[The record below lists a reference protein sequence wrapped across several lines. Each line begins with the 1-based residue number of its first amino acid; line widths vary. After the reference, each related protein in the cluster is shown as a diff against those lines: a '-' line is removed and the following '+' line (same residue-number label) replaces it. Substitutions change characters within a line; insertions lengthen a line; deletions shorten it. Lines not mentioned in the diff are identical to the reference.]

1 MIGLRERLSQV
12 MGGRDRRILA
22 GSVGTVRVYQPHV
35 QRTTPWA
42 MATSAHRLA
51 VQQRRSLS
59 RGAQFCVAGDF
70 GRAGYWTTSVLYQQK
85 NIVPRSPVG
94 HAWGAGCPVFDL
106 LSKAM
111 LEALA
116 AAGGRPDALGPAPPT
131 FSTFERGGP
140 PKGEG
145 PHATVIRT
153 PGFIGTPYM
162 AAQLFC
168 GLYQHLHAGQ
178 NRAPWAPPCRVALR
192 ALYFSTH
199 YLKQY

>member
-1 MIGLRERLSQV
+1 M
-12 MGGRDRRILA
+12 
-22 GSVGTVRVYQPHV
+22 
-35 QRTTPWA
+35 
-42 MATSAHRLA
+42 
-51 VQQRRSLS
+51 
-59 RGAQFCVAGDF
+59 
-70 GRAGYWTTSVLYQQK
+70 
-85 NIVPRSPVG
+85 
-94 HAWGAGCPVFDL
+94 FDL

-192 ALYFSTH
+192 ALVLITQ
-199 YLKQY
+199 QY